1 MDIFRDG
8 KKGTTVLVIA
18 TSCVSIFF
26 LFSATT
32 LAQTVPVPTGN
43 TAGQSWQ
50 LTSGNVMGWIL
61 SALAP
66 GAIGVAGLFSIFC
79 IPFRGLITYLPKV
92 LLVAACIGGF
102 GWGFPKLLQLF
113 GVA

>member
-1 MDIFRDG
+1 MLN
-8 KKGTTVLVIA
+8 KKVRWAAPLACVGLV
-18 TSCVSIFF
+18 F
-26 LFSATT
+26 LFSMTT
-32 LAQTVPVPTGN
+32 LAQSVPVPTGN
-43 TAGQSWQ
+43 VGGQSWQ
-50 LTSGNVMGWIL
+50 QTSGNLMGWIL

-92 LLVAACIGGF
+92 LLVAGCIGGF
-102 GWGFPKLLQLF
+102 GWGFPKLLNLF